1 MATITASQKFE
12 NEVKAVIAK
21 GEADERASKASL
33 PAAMQPAAV
42 RQLLGGA
49 VFEVAKSDNSGN
61 LFGFNLGK
69 TPMPSAKR
77 PATNK
82 PATTSEPVRKSS
94 KENPAL
100 TISDARAALAQTR
113 VDGEPKAKRQRV
125 AEC

>member
-49 VFEVAKSDNSGN
+49 VFEVAKSDGSGN
-61 LFGFNLGK
+61 LFGFNLGNNSGDA
-69 TPMPSAKR
+69 TAQWLTREQPSPLRRRAQLRRR
-77 PATNK
+77 PQ
-82 PATTSEPVRKSS
+82 
-94 KENPAL
+94 
-100 TISDARAALAQTR
+100 RAWR
-113 VDGEPKAKRQRV
+113 P
-125 AEC
+125 